1 MDEKVE
7 PAGST
12 FFWSFA
18 LLLLLAPLYKA
29 GNRPLPLLLI
39 ELVAIGV
46 MVALAARGALRLT
59 WLRLPRPL
67 LAAIGVMLVY
77 PLVQLL
83 PLPDAIWSAIPGHAP
98 YASILERFAAPG
110 ASVANRAIS
119 VIPTATEYGW
129 LALLPPL
136 ACLLVVQWLAPAQV
150 VRLLVLLA
158 MFAGAEALLG
168 LVQVG
173 MGGESIFY
181 LRNDQA
187 HGTATGTFVNRNHF
201 ACLLTMSLAC
211 GAALVLAEI
220 ERRPPPAGRGWWQR
234 WLGAEGGSSIALGV
248 CVALG
253 LAGLLLSSSRAGI
266 FIGLSGLTLTVAL
279 ARGTLERRT
288 RTLVLLLLVAAAL
301 VPLLR
306 LGSGPLIERY
316 RATAENLLPG
326 SRTTVWA
333 DTLRIAADFPLSGCG
348 FGSFGATYPL
358 YRSPSVRV
366 FYAHAHNDLLQA
378 LAEGG
383 VAGLAGLLL
392 VALPLGPALSGALSR
407 RKGTLGIG
415 CAAGLLAILL
425 HGLVDFNFHI
435 PANAATAAALAGVVL
450 GLPWL
455 RRS

>member
-1 MDEKVE
+1 MISPRSVTIRHESQP
-7 PAGST
+7 PAPAAAAEARLLGRTPATLDLPASI
-12 FFWSFA
+12 SLDPGAAASA
-18 LLLLLAPLYKA
+18 LRTGCA
-29 GNRPLPLLLI
+29 
-39 ELVAIGV
+39 LVAIFIVAHAVAALRGARA
-46 MVALAARGALRLT
+46 VALALT
-59 WLRLPRPL
+59 LS
-67 LAAIGVMLVY
+67 AAFQGLYGMLV
-77 PLVQLL
+77 VASGHDRIWHL
-83 PLPDAIWSAIPGHAP
+83 PKKHF
-98 YASILERFAAPG
+98 LE
-110 ASVANRAIS
+110 S
-119 VIPTATEYGW
+119 
-129 LALLPPL
+129 
-136 ACLLVVQWLAPAQV
+136 
-150 VRLLVLLA
+150 
-158 MFAGAEALLG
+158 
-168 LVQVG
+168 
-173 MGGESIFY
+173 
-181 LRNDQA
+181 
-187 HGTATGTFVNRNHF
+187 ATGTFVNRNHF